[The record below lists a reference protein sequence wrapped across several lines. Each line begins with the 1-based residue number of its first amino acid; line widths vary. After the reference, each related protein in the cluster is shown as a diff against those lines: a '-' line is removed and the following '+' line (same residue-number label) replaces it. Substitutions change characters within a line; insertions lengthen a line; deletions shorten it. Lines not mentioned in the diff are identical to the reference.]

1 MRVLFF
7 SMAMLLVL
15 PSAFCQNS
23 IPSKSTTANFS
34 EQERWNL
41 DKYVWSHTRYKTS
54 NADKPVIDFDA
65 IDNWIGVGDN
75 EDVSISPD
83 GKYFAYGIRHTR
95 TLIRDSMVVQST
107 ENDWRMAFVGA
118 SPGFFSG
125 DNKQYIFQVNND
137 LYFLNTHDGKSRNI
151 ENVANYNIPIALSGS
166 PQNGV
171 NKWLAYQ
178 IQNNTV
184 ILVNL
189 IAGKEQ
195 KFDSVTSY
203 SFDRSGKLF
212 VCQLNNLSK
221 KLLVFNLESGKQNTF
236 DQAVGYSISENG
248 KVLLL
253 KTVEKNGEVVTTK
266 LLYVLPGGGDSKM
279 IWSSANPN
287 VKINSY
293 SLDGSGKQV
302 VMSLSQNGQNSI
314 WYWKEGMDSTVQKI
328 NDKTEGIDKG
338 LYIQGSPFFSNNGRY
353 IQFAL
358 QPPTE
363 SLTQMPDA
371 VEVDVWSSQDVI
383 LQSTQRDLPKGPEVY
398 NAIFSLE
405 KDKIVFEEK
414 DNKKMN
420 RVFGDFAIM
429 TKSGKSMYGDR
440 FWESGY
446 YADSC
451 WVVSLKNGNTRLLPV
466 KNSNF
471 LWVKD
476 NYIVC
481 FDSEKAN
488 YYSYN
493 TITGKLMVITAA
505 AKPRQLEWTNLYLR
519 SKEKLPAIGVPLGWI
534 EEHSFLVYDNYD
546 IWQLDLEAKKPPINI
561 TNSYG
566 HSHQISLQ
574 LSGFKGGALPI
585 FPSGD
590 TLLLKAF
597 NRQNKSNGFYRKVLD
612 KAGDPEKL
620 YMGPYLMAGN
630 FLGSSEAGGLSPVK
644 AALADRWIILR
655 QSATESP
662 NYFVTNDFKEYKQL
676 TQLQPQKRYNWLT
689 AELHSFKQLDGT
701 LARGILYKPENFDP
715 KKKYPVLITF
725 YAELTDQLHEF
736 FPPHY
741 IDCPSIFGEFPWMV
755 SLGYLVFIPDLYFT
769 KGEWGPSTV
778 NTMDGAAKY
787 LNALPYVDGKRLG
800 VGGHSNSGRFG
811 YYLLTHSKMFAA
823 MSIGEGAT
831 DLISTALDLMNN
843 PTHGNI
849 SLDKVKAESNMEWA
863 EIKSVGTGLGN
874 LWSNKQ
880 RWLDHT
886 AVLNADKVTSPVL
899 IMDNKN
905 ELERRDAVEM
915 FSSLRRLEK
924 PVWWLHY
931 ENGLHRLM
939 ELKDS
944 RDFTIRYTQF
954 FDHYLKEAPM
964 PVWMKEGFPY
974 KLKGVE
980 SRYELVSGSVRH

>member
-302 VMSLSQNGQNSI
+302 VMSLSQNGQNSV
-314 WYWKEGMDSTVQKI
+314 WYWKEGMDSAVQKI
-328 NDKTEGIDKG
+328 NAQTEGIDKG
-338 LYIQGSPFFSNNGRY
+338 LYIQGSPFFSNNGKY
-353 IQFAL
+353 IQFSL
-358 QPPTE
+358 QPQMEP
-363 SLTQMPDA
+363 LQQMPDA
-371 VEVDVWSSQDVI
+371 VQVDVWSYQDII
-383 LQSTQRDLPKGPEVY
+383 LQSTQRDLPKGPDVY
-398 NAIFSLE
+398 NVIFSLE
-405 KDKIVFEEK
+405 KDKIVFKEK

-420 RVFGDFAIM
+420 RVFGDFAII

-451 WVVSLKNGNTRLLPV
+451 WVVSLKDGSTKLLPV

-493 TITGKLMVITAA
+493 TPTGKLVIMSAG
-505 AKPRQLEWTNLYLR
+505 AKDRELEFKNFYLR
-519 SKEKLPAIGVPLGWI
+519 SKEKLPAVGVPLGWLQ
-534 EEHSFLVYDNYD
+534 EHSFLVYDNHD
-546 IWQLDLEAKKPPINI
+546 IWQLDLEGKKPPINI
-561 TNSYG
+561 TNGYG
-566 HSHQISLQ
+566 RSNQIMLQ
-574 LSGFKGGALPI
+574 LSGFKGGALPV
-585 FPSGD
+585 FSSGD

-597 NRQNKSNGFYRKVLD
+597 NRQNKSNGFYRKVLGRS
-612 KAGDPEKL
+612 GDPEML
-620 YMGPYLMAGN
+620 FMGPYLFEGG
-630 FLGSSEAGGLSPVK
+630 FPGSSERGGLSPLK
-644 AALADRWIILR
+644 APFADRWIILR

-662 NYFVTNDFKEYKQL
+662 NYFVTSDFKEYKQL
-676 TQLQPQKRYNWLT
+676 TDIQPQKQYNWLT
-689 AELHSFKQLDGT
+689 AELRSFKQLDGT
-701 LARGILYKPENFDP
+701 ITQGILYKPENFDST
-715 KKKYPVLITF
+715 KKYPVLITF
-725 YAELTDQLHEF
+725 YAELTDQLNHF
-736 FPPHY
+736 FAPLY
-741 IDCPSIFGEFPWMV
+741 IDAPDLFYYPAWMV
-755 SLGYLVFIPDLYFT
+755 SHGYLVFIPDLYFN

-787 LNALPYVDGKRLG
+787 FNTLPYVDGKRLG

-823 MSIGEGAT
+823 MSLGSGNTGT
-831 DLISTALDLMNN
+831 DV
-843 PTHGNI
+843 I
-849 SLDKVKAESNMEWA
+849 SLGLSLDAEHNRTSNLEIA
-863 EIKSVGTGLGN
+863 EKTAYGAGGLGKI
-874 LWSNKQ
+874 WKNKEK
-880 RWLDHT
+880 WIDHT
-886 AVLNADKVTSPVL
+886 AVLQADKATAPL
-899 IMDNKN
+899 LLFHCKN
-905 ELERRDAVEM
+905 DGDDVRGAVELYTA
-915 FSSLRRLEK
+915 FRRLEK
-924 PVWWLHY
+924 PIWWLQYDEGRH
-931 ENGLHRLM
+931 NLFG
-939 ELKDS
+939 LKDP

-954 FDHYLKEAPM
+954 FDHYLKGAPM
-964 PVWMKEGFPY
+964 PVWMKEGIPY

-980 SRYELVSGSVRH
+980 GRYELEGLK